1 MNGELYRWRA
11 VGSVIAF
18 IAFLRQ
24 ATFSARKCVVVQRSR
39 WPRPKKDFNAEAT
52 EFLFSKKPRVAS
64 AFSEWYPR
72 GFFSV
77 ASAGLS
83 ELCVKALITFFARH
97 KEV

>member
-64 AFSEWYPR
+64 AFSE
-72 GFFSV
+72 
-77 ASAGLS
+77 
-83 ELCVKALITFFARH
+83 
-97 KEV
+97 

>member
-52 EFLFSKKPRVAS
+52 EFLFFQKAS
-64 AFSEWYPR
+64 
-72 GFFSV
+72 GGKCFFGV
-77 ASAGLS
+77 VPKRLLLCGL
-83 ELCVKALITFFARH
+83 CGAQ
-97 KEV
+97 